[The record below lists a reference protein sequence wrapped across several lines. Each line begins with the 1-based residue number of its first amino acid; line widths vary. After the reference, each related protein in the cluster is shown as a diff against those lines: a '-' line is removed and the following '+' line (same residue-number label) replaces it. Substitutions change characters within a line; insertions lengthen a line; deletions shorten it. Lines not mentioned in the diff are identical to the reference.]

1 MNFFQAVIAKR
12 KRKEERKRLKEAA
25 AAARGERPETSQES
39 VVGRTTSAPEI
50 AVLADVTPFRR
61 LPESQT
67 PSHLAPNTP
76 AVRKKT
82 KKSKK
87 DRRPAMEPSRAVEV
101 PVVQAVGPEI
111 IEILDTDDEDFRP
124 TTLVSS
130 PSRAPTIQ
138 VSSSDAVAAVGSAS
152 GKKKKASTSKGKTSS
167 MPQIPSVNTTAVAS
181 SSSREKT
188 PIPQT
193 SSPHSTTAH
202 TSPPS
207 QKKKVSSSKEKTE
220 KAEKAARKQARAE
233 RRARKAERRAK
244 RAGKDKDSITPV
256 GGEGAVT
263 GPNVGWD
270 AGSMGREGKK
280 KDKQKKTL
288 RAAWTAGGRR
298 DAPIDIDEEERY
310 RSLSPLQV
318 VDEDA
323 QKEQEAQ
330 MRYEIMLQKL
340 QNTAVPLKAPSEGIR
355 EEAWQAELRCSGNL
369 TNAGLAAKG
378 VWKGHSVSISS

>member
-1 MNFFQAVIAKR
+1 M
-12 KRKEERKRLKEAA
+12 
-25 AAARGERPETSQES
+25 
-39 VVGRTTSAPEI
+39 VGRTTSAPEI
-50 AVLADVTPFRR
+50 VVLPDVTPVQQ

-67 PSHLAPNTP
+67 PTHLASNLP
-76 AVRKKT
+76 ANRKKT
-82 KKSKK
+82 KKSKRDK
-87 DRRPAMEPSRAVEV
+87 HPALEPSRAVEV
-101 PVVQAVGPEI
+101 PVAQAVGPEI
-111 IEILDTDDEDFRP
+111 IEILDTDDEEDLRA
-124 TTLVSS
+124 TT
-130 PSRAPTIQ
+130 RALIPPASFIP
-138 VSSSDAVAAVGSAS
+138 VSSSAAPIVASS
-152 GKKKKASTSKGKTSS
+152 SKKKKKKTVSNSKEKTSS
-167 MPQIPSVNTTAVAS
+167 SSHIPSMNATAIAS

-193 SSPHSTTAH
+193 SSPNSTTAQ

-244 RAGKDKDSITPV
+244 LAEKDGDKDSAAAVATAGV
-256 GGEGAVT
+256 VAALSLGGVT
-263 GPNVGWD
+263 G
-270 AGSMGREGKK
+270 STSREGKK

-310 RSLSPLQV
+310 RSLSRLQV